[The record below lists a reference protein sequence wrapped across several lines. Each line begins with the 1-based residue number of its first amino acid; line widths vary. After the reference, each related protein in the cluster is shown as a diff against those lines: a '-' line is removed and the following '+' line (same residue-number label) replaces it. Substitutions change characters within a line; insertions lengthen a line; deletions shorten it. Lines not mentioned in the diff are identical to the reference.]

1 VVRLAAAAIVLGTGL
16 AFAAGSGAATDS
28 GLLSIKVSGHGGVY
42 ARSTRLV
49 ACSGSCLA
57 NYRSTAST
65 LVVTAVPSA
74 GWQFSHWVGA
84 CVGTSP
90 TCRLHVGAR
99 THLTA
104 VFSVSP
110 PKPSTTTTVVPAGSV
125 ITVTAGRASNE
136 YSFVLSSQSV
146 TMGVVTFEVTN
157 AGVLPHNFE
166 VCAVPGDLT
175 ADSCAGATTPTLMGG
190 APALMGGGG
199 GQTSAYLT
207 VTFTA
212 PGTYEYL
219 STIPGQA
226 AAGMKGLLT
235 VTG

>member
-1 VVRLAAAAIVLGTGL
+1 VVKVAAAAIALAIGL
-16 AFAAGSGAATDS
+16 AFSANSGSATDS
-28 GLLSIKVSGHGGVY
+28 GLLSIKVTGHGGVY
-42 ARSTRLV
+42 SRSTRLAV
-49 ACSGSCLA
+49 CSGSCLA
-57 NYRSTAST
+57 NYRSTASM
-65 LVVTAVPSA
+65 LVVRAVPNA
-74 GWQFSHWVGA
+74 GWQFSHWAGG
-84 CVGTSP
+84 CLGTSP
-90 TCRLHVGAR
+90 VCRLHVASHS
-99 THLTA
+99 HLTA
-104 VFSVSP
+104 VFVVSP
-110 PKPSTTTTVVPAGSV
+110 PKTPTTTPTVPAGSV

-146 TMGVVTFEVTN
+146 PMGVVTFEVTN
-157 AGVLPHNFE
+157 AGVLPHNFQ

-175 ADSCAGATTPTLMGG
+175 ADSCVGATTPTLMGG